1 MSKETDTVNEIMDF
15 IFERVNDFKLDER
28 IMMLG
33 YVAEHCK
40 AYTQMVLAHEYHRS
54 LYPSKD
60 KS

>member
-1 MSKETDTVNEIMDF
+1 MSRETDTVNEIMDYVY
-15 IFERVNDFKLDER
+15 ERVNDFTLDER
-28 IMMLG
+28 LMMLG

-40 AYTQMVLAHEYHRS
+40 AYEQTTLAHEYHRS

>member
-1 MSKETDTVNEIMDF
+1 MSREADTVNEIMDY

-40 AYTQMVLAHEYHRS
+40 TYEQTVLAHEYHKS

>member
-1 MSKETDTVNEIMDF
+1 MSMETDTVNEIMDYVY
-15 IFERVNDFKLDER
+15 ERTRDFSLDER
-28 IMMLG
+28 ITMLC

-40 AYTQMVLAHEYHRS
+40 AYTQTVLAHEYHKS